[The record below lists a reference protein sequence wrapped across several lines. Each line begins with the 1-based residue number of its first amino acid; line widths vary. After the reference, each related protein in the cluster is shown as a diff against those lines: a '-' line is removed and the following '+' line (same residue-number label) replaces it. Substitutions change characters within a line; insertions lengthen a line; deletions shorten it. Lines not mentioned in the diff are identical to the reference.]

1 MNRSPDLA
9 YDPIEPS
16 ASSVITELNRVL
28 GQALDQVACEQ
39 RLDLA
44 YEVMETVRFEH
55 SHISWLDR
63 LRNTSGQIEIRI
75 PHTQLPV
82 VQAKVSHLANPF
94 LILSSS
100 QYQYFVNSDYVTS
113 VLELNV
119 RAIVSINPEESN
131 WLNNVWFHEIS
142 DRRALGTWYLNGNQ
156 SINGYCLR
164 TGFDAIDI
172 DSNGETFTLPMKAI
186 IAGRIAE
193 FGSAV

>member
-1 MNRSPDLA
+1 MNESPELA

-28 GQALDQVACEQ
+28 GQALDQIACEE

-82 VQAKVSHLANPF
+82 VQAEVSHLANPF

-100 QYQYFVNSDYVTS
+100 RYQYFVNSGLRPLLTFWSLALEIQFYLILPFRLTS
-113 VLELNV
+113 P
-119 RAIVSINPEESN
+119 IPCIP
-131 WLNNVWFHEIS
+131 
-142 DRRALGTWYLNGNQ
+142 
-156 SINGYCLR
+156 
-164 TGFDAIDI
+164 
-172 DSNGETFTLPMKAI
+172 P
-186 IAGRIAE
+186 
-193 FGSAV
+193 